1 MTYAQADMQQPKP
14 EVLKVSNG
22 VRYVLLPGSL
32 NHLAQFPDDPIIF
45 PQEFLILAAFNEV
58 GELLGRTMWVNL
70 PHIEGT
76 QVREDM
82 EGTRVA
88 YNLVSLIE
96 EQIKSSGRDYT
107 WAFVQDGDLDV
118 ENYMSRLGYLKV
130 PIQVWVKN
138 NRDEGNEEV
147 KKMIRDANKAIRKKR
162 KKEGR

>member
-1 MTYAQADMQQPKP
+1 MTDNTKP

-88 YNLVSLIE
+88 YNLVSLLEHEIA
-96 EQIKSSGRDYT
+96 STGRT
-107 WAFVQDGDLDV
+107 HVWAFTQANDPEVQG
-118 ENYMSRLGYLKV
+118 YMERLGYIKV
-130 PIQVWVKN
+130 PLDIYVKDKT
-138 NRDEGNEEV
+138 DEGNESV
-147 KKMIRDANKAIRKKR
+147 KKMVRDLRKEAKKKLRKK
-162 KKEGR
+162 G